1 MCDRIADLDAYGLS
15 LDASIWVRWPRAVRL
30 RSSANRGSAMMRAF
44 DEALRIYDAK
54 GDPMAAQRRRAVT
67 P

>member
-1 MCDRIADLDAYGLS
+1 
-15 LDASIWVRWPRAVRL
+15 
-30 RSSANRGSAMMRAF
+30 MMRAF